1 MKAYVLNNIKEY
13 SIKNVNI
20 PEIGDYD
27 TLVKVKAAGICGS
40 DIPRIYKSGTYHYP
54 LIPGHEFSGI
64 VEMTGKNA
72 SDMRSKRVGVFP
84 LIPCMKC
91 AQRIDKK
98 YEMCKNY
105 NYLGSRTDGGYAEYV
120 KVPLW
125 NLIELPDNVS
135 FEQAAMLEPM
145 AVSVHAARRAGLLK
159 NDKSDR
165 NLRIM
170 IMGLGAIGMSLAMM
184 LISEGYKYVYVCG
197 NKELQKQTAFK
208 LNVAH
213 DFYVDINELAAMDK
227 DFDVFFDCVGTNE
240 VVDIAL
246 NSVRPSGTVVLVGN
260 PASDMAVNRNSYWQI
275 LRKQLTLVGTW
286 NSSFTHENSDDWH
299 YVLNKLKSGS
309 IHPEQ
314 MISHRFSFDE
324 MMSGFEL
331 MRDKSEPY
339 IKVMGIFS

>member
-1 MKAYVLNNIKEY
+1 MKAYVLNNINEY

-64 VEMTGKNA
+64 VEMAGKNA
-72 SDMRSKRVGVFP
+72 SDMLNKRVGVFP

-91 AQRIDKK
+91 AQCIDKK

-120 KVPLW
+120 KVPKW

-145 AVSVHAARRAGLLK
+145 AVSVHAARRAGLLT

-170 IMGLGAIGMSLAMM
+170 IMGLGAIGMSLAIM

-197 NKELQKQTAFK
+197 NKKLQKETAFK
-208 LNVAH
+208 LNVPH
-213 DFYVDINELAAMDK
+213 DFYIDINEFSDMDK

-246 NSVRPSGTVVLVGN
+246 NSVRPSGIVCLVGN
-260 PASDMAVNRNSYWQI
+260 PASDMDINRNSYWQI

-286 NSSFTHENSDDWH
+286 NSSFTHEDNDDWN
-299 YVLNKLKSGS
+299 YVLSKLKSGT

-331 MRDKSEPY
+331 MRDKKEPY
-339 IKVMGIFS
+339 IKVMGVFS

>member
-1 MKAYVLNNIKEY
+1 MKAYVLNNINEY

-64 VEMTGKNA
+64 VEMAGKNA
-72 SDMRSKRVGVFP
+72 SDMLNKRVGVFP

-91 AQRIDKK
+91 AQCIDKK
-98 YEMCKNY
+98 YEMCKDY
-105 NYLGSRTDGGYAEYV
+105 SYLGSRTDGGYAEYV

-145 AVSVHAARRAGLLK
+145 AVSIHALRRAGLLN

-170 IMGLGAIGMSLAMM
+170 IMGLGAIGMSRAMM

-213 DFYVDINELAAMDK
+213 DFYVDINEFAAMDK

-246 NSVRPSGTVVLVGN
+246 NSVRPS
-260 PASDMAVNRNSYWQI
+260 AQFI
-275 LRKQLTLVGTW
+275 LSR
-286 NSSFTHENSDDWH
+286 
-299 YVLNKLKSGS
+299 
-309 IHPEQ
+309 
-314 MISHRFSFDE
+314 
-324 MMSGFEL
+324 
-331 MRDKSEPY
+331 
-339 IKVMGIFS
+339 